1 MSSLKNWF
9 NSAISG
15 EEFNEVQYDDL
26 REFVFI
32 DRGAFG
38 EVYSANYVSIR
49 NTVAVKKVFQ
59 SYLEKQDVF
68 DAFIKELKL
77 HIKLG
82 DNSRII
88 KFLGVS
94 KDPNDGSYLI
104 VMEYADSGCLQQFLI
119 KEKDN
124 LQWIE
129 KLSLARQLTEGVA
142 YIHGKNIVHRDLH
155 NKNILIHQRQ
165 IKIAD
170 FGLSKNLNSTL
181 TTQSPLLGILPYIE
195 PIAIANYGY
204 KKDKRSDI
212 YSIGVLLWEISSCRS
227 PFDGIRDQTAVYTCI
242 LQGAREAPISKT
254 PVKYME
260 LYKRCW
266 ETEPDLRPNI
276 DEIVVRLNSMRL
288 EPVYCP
294 PSQMPVNSRSFN
306 ALLSSIRHNPTLIFD
321 ENLAVPLKSI
331 DEIPPDYGT
340 CKCGCKFTNV
350 EWCKECESKKFY
362 RNFLT
367 WTSGNQ
373 QLDELIRES
382 QLEATHVSHYI
393 EWIGRDQL
401 VNIEM
406 IAGGG
411 FSTVSSAIWRDGP
424 REEWDEETSQW
435 ERAFNTKVAVR
446 SISNKSDISSL
457 LKEVKLHLYC
467 DKVIRCYGVTFAG
480 SPYDD
485 NYGLVLKYASYGDLR
500 SFINKRSFVGWWQKL
515 KILEGIIQGLNQIHL
530 KAGYIHRD
538 LHSGNILID
547 QDELSVSVLGAYIS
561 DFGLSTSIDSDVTEA
576 YGVLPYVAPEVF
588 IQQPYTPSI
597 DIYSFGVIMSE
608 LTTESVPFY
617 DREFD
622 EQLAI
627 DICGGLR
634 PNIGVGTP
642 KCYVDVMTRCWEADP
657 LKRPS
662 STELLSIITAW
673 NNRSRDENQFN
684 SADRKVRGLKKRR
697 RAKNTQQLAS
707 RLLNFSELINFSEL
721 TSAKYTTIEYNFD
734 KDNLLSLE

>member
-94 KDPNDGSYLI
+94 K
-104 VMEYADSGCLQQFLI
+104 
-119 KEKDN
+119 
-124 LQWIE
+124 
-129 KLSLARQLTEGVA
+129 
-142 YIHGKNIVHRDLH
+142 
-155 NKNILIHQRQ
+155 
-165 IKIAD
+165 
-170 FGLSKNLNSTL
+170 
-181 TTQSPLLGILPYIE
+181 
-195 PIAIANYGY
+195 
-204 KKDKRSDI
+204 
-212 YSIGVLLWEISSCRS
+212 
-227 PFDGIRDQTAVYTCI
+227 
-242 LQGAREAPISKT
+242 
-254 PVKYME
+254 
-260 LYKRCW
+260 
-266 ETEPDLRPNI
+266 EPDLRPNI

-306 ALLSSIRHNPTLIFD
+306 ALLSSISTGHNPTLIFD

-331 DEIPPDYGT
+331 DEIPPDY
-340 CKCGCKFTNV
+340 
-350 EWCKECESKKFY
+350 
-362 RNFLT
+362 
-367 WTSGNQ
+367 
-373 QLDELIRES
+373 
-382 QLEATHVSHYI
+382 
-393 EWIGRDQL
+393 GRDQL

-435 ERAFNTKVAVR
+435 ERAFNTKVA
-446 SISNKSDISSL
+446 
-457 LKEVKLHLYC
+457 VKLHLYC

-500 SFINKRSFVGWWQKL
+500 SFINKRSFVG
-515 KILEGIIQGLNQIHL
+515 
-530 KAGYIHRD
+530 
-538 LHSGNILID
+538 
-547 QDELSVSVLGAYIS
+547 
-561 DFGLSTSIDSDVTEA
+561 
-576 YGVLPYVAPEVF
+576 
-588 IQQPYTPSI
+588 
-597 DIYSFGVIMSE
+597 
-608 LTTESVPFY
+608 
-617 DREFD
+617 
-622 EQLAI
+622 
-627 DICGGLR
+627 C
-634 PNIGVGTP
+634 
-642 KCYVDVMTRCWEADP
+642 
-657 LKRPS
+657 
-662 STELLSIITAW
+662 TELLSIITAW

-707 RLLNFSELINFSEL
+707 RLLNFS
-721 TSAKYTTIEYNFD
+721 
-734 KDNLLSLE
+734 